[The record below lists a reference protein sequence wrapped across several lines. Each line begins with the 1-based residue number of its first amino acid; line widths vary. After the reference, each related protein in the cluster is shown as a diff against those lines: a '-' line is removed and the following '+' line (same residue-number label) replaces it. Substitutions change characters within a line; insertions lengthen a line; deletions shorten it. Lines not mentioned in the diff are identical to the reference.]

1 MQTSQYNLRLDQIIR
16 KQEREREREREGE
29 SRQNLIEVKRIFYLY
44 YFCGKKELNI
54 SIAVISTSH
63 DNNKQNWH
71 KQ

>member
-16 KQEREREREREGE
+16 KQERERERE

-54 SIAVISTSH
+54 RIAVISTSH

-71 KQ
+71 TQ

>member
-16 KQEREREREREGE
+16 KQERERE

-71 KQ
+71 TQ